1 MYSNELVLYAIYEN
15 IVYFFYFQ
23 SNILFSVES
32 NFDGYENHISC
43 KLVNSSEYVCTLTQ
57 NNQIKIFIFIFNYIT
72 DLTKGITCI
81 KNLDIN
87 AYSDHDL
94 SVLNDIPEINEKK
107 ILCARKKNTNKI
119 DCIMVKITIE
129 EEDDSSPESIIHYH
143 SSVENN
149 NLNEYYEFLSF
160 QMDNCYF
167 TGFYGEYLFCCG
179 RESKI
184 PCSD

>member
-1 MYSNELVLYAIYEN
+1 M
-15 IVYFFYFQ
+15 
-23 SNILFSVES
+23 
-32 NFDGYENHISC
+32 
-43 KLVNSSEYVCTLTQ
+43 
-57 NNQIKIFIFIFNYIT
+57 
-72 DLTKGITCI
+72 
-81 KNLDIN
+81 
-87 AYSDHDL
+87 

-107 ILCARKKNTNKI
+107 YYAQEKKNTNKI

-184 PCSD
+184 PCSRFGQNFDVINNFEIIAEGSNLILIL